1 VANVIEAEGLFVLA
15 HGEDPIFD
23 GEIFAGEDEVNAR
36 VSGGPR
42 NVDTADASVRV
53 RGAEKFAVDH
63 AGKGNVIGEASLAG
77 DFGAG
82 VDAAAWVAD
91 YAKVAI
97 ISVGFLWRSF
107 WFRHR
112 SS

>member
-1 VANVIEAEGLFVLA
+1 
-15 HGEDPIFD
+15 
-23 GEIFAGEDEVNAR
+23 
-36 VSGGPR
+36 
-42 NVDTADASVRV
+42 VRV

-63 AGKGNVIGEASLAG
+63 AGKGNVVGEASLPG

-97 ISVGFLWRSF
+97 ISVGFFRWRSF

-112 SS
+112 RS